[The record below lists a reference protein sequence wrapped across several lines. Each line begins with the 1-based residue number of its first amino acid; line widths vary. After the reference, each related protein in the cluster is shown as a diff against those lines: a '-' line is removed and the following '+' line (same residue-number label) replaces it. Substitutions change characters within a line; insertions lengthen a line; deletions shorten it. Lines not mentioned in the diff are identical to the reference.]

1 MKSSIRTFAL
11 ATLVAAA
18 LTASPHRAS
27 AASNGYLYID
37 GIPGEVKTT
46 QTQPPSAKPSLATIV
61 TMVLTTLLY

>member
-1 MKSSIRTFAL
+1 MKSSIRTVAF

-18 LTASPHRAS
+18 LTACPHRAS
-27 AASNGYLYID
+27 AASNGYLHID

-61 TMVLTTLLY
+61 AIALTTLLY